1 MSKEFSEKEKFIP
14 RDVSWLMFNQRVL
27 SEALDHDNPL
37 LERLKFLAIF
47 VSNLDEFY
55 MVRVAALLNLKNS
68 DINKPDYLGYYPQEV
83 LEQIG
88 KQTRALIKQLYEIY
102 QGIGA
107 NELAKEEI
115 RVESV
120 SGLRKE
126 QKRFIQEYFEKT
138 LYPVMTPLGV
148 DPGHPFPVLPSKTMA
163 FAVHIKRR
171 ARPAIGGAS
180 SFLAIV
186 PIPKNIP
193 RVVRLPSRKNEY
205 LFVLL
210 EDIIREY
217 VNVFFKGYKIHGFSL
232 FRVIRD
238 SELDI
243 EEDFT
248 PDLLKL
254 IEGEVKKRTLA
265 KLVYLEV
272 EEKCGEELLDM
283 LCQGLNFA
291 KEETVRISSHLDL
304 TYLFEMIRK
313 VDKPELC
320 YRGYIPRKLEFENI
334 FEKIKGGDFIV
345 HVPYESFE
353 PTVELVR
360 AAAKDEKVLAIKMTL
375 YRANKNSAI
384 ISALKEAA
392 ANKKQVTILL
402 EIKARFDEENNIKWA
417 RELETAGCHVIYGIP
432 GLKVHSKMTLIVRE
446 EEGAIQRYVHLSTG
460 NYNEYTARV
469 YSDIGYFTN
478 NEDFAKDISDMFN
491 VITGYSMPPAWKR
504 IVSAPKDLREY
515 LIALIDKEIRFHK
528 KNKNGLIIAKMNSLE
543 DPRVIEKL
551 YEASKAGVKV
561 RLIVRGICSLVP
573 GVKDLSENIH
583 VKSIVGRFLEHT
595 RIFLFN
601 NNASARVFLS
611 SADWMKR
618 NFDRRIELLFEI
630 HKEEIKSHLKEI
642 LELCW
647 KDTAKSWD
655 LGEGRSYH
663 KAKPRDE
670 KFNCQEQLIKRYG
683 G

>member
-1 MSKEFSEKEKFIP
+1 MKKEFPEKEKFIP

-27 SEALDHDNPL
+27 NEALDHANPL
-37 LERLKFLAIF
+37 LERLRFLAIF
-47 VSNLDEFY
+47 VNNLDEFY

-68 DINKPDYLGYYPQEV
+68 DINKPDHLGYYPQE
-83 LEQIG
+83 LLDQIG
-88 KQTRALIKQLYEIY
+88 KQARELIKQLYEIY
-102 QGIGA
+102 RGICAG
-107 NELAKEEI
+107 ELAKENI
-115 RVESV
+115 RVENV
-120 SGLRKE
+120 AGLRKE
-126 QKRFIQEYFEKT
+126 QKRFIQEYFDT
-138 LYPVMTPLGV
+138 SLYPVMTPLGV
-148 DPGHPFPVLPSKTMA
+148 DPGHPFPILPSRTMA
-163 FAVHIKRR
+163 FAVHIKRK
-171 ARPAIGGAS
+171 AG
-180 SFLAIV
+180 SFLAVI

-193 RVVRLPSRKNEY
+193 RVVRVPSGKDGY
-205 LFVLL
+205 VFVLV
-210 EDIIREY
+210 EDIIREN
-217 VNVFFKGYKIHGFSL
+217 VHVFFKGYKIDGVSL

-238 SELDI
+238 SELSA

-254 IEGEVKKRTLA
+254 IEGEVKKRRLA
-265 KLVYLEV
+265 KVVYLEV
-272 EEKCGEELLDM
+272 EGKCGEELLDM
-283 LCQGLNFA
+283 LCQGLDFA
-291 KEETVRISSHLDL
+291 REEAVRIDSHLDL
-304 TYLFEMIRK
+304 TYLFEMVRK

-320 YRGYIPRKLEFENI
+320 YRGHVPRKLEFENI
-334 FEKIKGGDFIV
+334 FDKIKGGDFIV

-353 PTVELVR
+353 PTVDLVR
-360 AAAKDEKVLAIKMTL
+360 CAARDEKVLAIKMTL
-375 YRANKNSAI
+375 YRTSKDSAV

-432 GLKVHSKMTLIVRE
+432 GLKVHAKMTLIVRE

-469 YSDIGYFTN
+469 YSDIGYFTSN
-478 NEDFAKDISDMFN
+478 DDFAKDISDMFN
-491 VITGYSMPPAWKR
+491 VVTGYSMPPAWKR
-504 IVSAPKDLREY
+504 IVSAPRDLRGY

-528 KNKNGLIIAKMNSLE
+528 KNKNGLITAKMNSLE

-551 YEASKAGVKV
+551 YEASGAGVKV
-561 RLIVRGICSLVP
+561 RLIVRGICCLVP

-595 RIFLFN
+595 RIFTFN
-601 NNASARVFLS
+601 NNAGPRVFLS

-630 HKEEIKSHLKEI
+630 HKEEIKSHLKEV
-642 LELCW
+642 LELHW
-647 KDTAKSWD
+647 KDNAKSWE
-655 LGEGRSYH
+655 LTQERLYKKV
-663 KAKPRDE
+663 KAKDE
-670 KFNCQEQLIKRYG
+670 PFNCQEYLIKRHG

>member
-1 MSKEFSEKEKFIP
+1 MKKEFPEKEKFIP
-14 RDVSWLMFNQRVL
+14 RDISWLMFNQRVL
-27 SEALDHDNPL
+27 NEALDHDNPL
-37 LERLKFLAIF
+37 LERLRFLAIF
-47 VSNLDEFY
+47 VNNLDEFY

-68 DINKPDYLGYYPQEV
+68 DINKPDHLGYYPQEL

-88 KQTRALIKQLYEIY
+88 KQARELIKQLYEIY
-102 QGIGA
+102 RGICA
-107 NELAKEEI
+107 NELARQNI
-115 RVESV
+115 RVENV
-120 SGLRKE
+120 SDLRKE
-126 QKRFIQEYFEKT
+126 QKRFIQEYFET
-138 LYPVMTPLGV
+138 SLYPVMTPLGV
-148 DPGHPFPVLPSKTMA
+148 DPGHPFPVLPSRTMA
-163 FAVHIKRR
+163 FAVHIKRK
-171 ARPAIGGAS
+171 AN
-180 SFLAIV
+180 SFLAVI

-193 RVVRLPSRKNEY
+193 RVVRIPSRKNEY
-205 LFVLL
+205 IFVLI
-210 EDIIREY
+210 EDIIREN
-217 VNVFFKGYKIHGFSL
+217 VHVFFKGYKINGFSL

-238 SELDI
+238 SELSA

-254 IEGEVKKRTLA
+254 IESEVKKRTLA

-272 EEKCGEELLDM
+272 GEKCGEELLDM

-291 KEETVRISSHLDL
+291 KEETVRIGGHLDL
-304 TYLFEMIRK
+304 TCLFEMIRK

-320 YRGYIPRKLEFENI
+320 YRGYVPRKLEFDNI
-334 FEKIKGGDFIV
+334 FDKIKSGDFII

-360 AAAKDEKVLAIKMTL
+360 AAARDEKVLAIKMTL
-375 YRANKNSAI
+375 YRTSKDSAI

-432 GLKVHSKMTLIVRE
+432 GLKVHAKMTLIVRE

-478 NEDFAKDISDMFN
+478 NDDFAKDISDMFN
-491 VITGYSMPPAWKR
+491 VITGYSLPPAWKR

-515 LIALIDKEIRFHK
+515 IIALIDKEIRFHK

-551 YEASKAGVKV
+551 YEASSAGVKV
-561 RLIVRGICSLVP
+561 RLIVRGICCLVP

-595 RIFLFN
+595 RIFTFN
-601 NNASARVFLS
+601 NNASPRVFLS

-642 LELCW
+642 LELHW
-647 KDTAKSWD
+647 KDNAKSWE
-655 LGEGRSYH
+655 LTQERAYKKI
-663 KAKPRDE
+663 KAKDE
-670 KFNCQEQLIKRYG
+670 PFNGQEYLIKRHG

>member
-1 MSKEFSEKEKFIP
+1 MSKEFPEKEKFIP

-55 MVRVAALLNLKNS
+55 MVRVASLLNLKNS

-171 ARPAIGGAS
+171 AS

-248 PDLLKL
+248 PDL
-254 IEGEVKKRTLA
+254 
-265 KLVYLEV
+265 
-272 EEKCGEELLDM
+272 C
-283 LCQGLNFA
+283 
-291 KEETVRISSHLDL
+291 S
-304 TYLFEMIRK
+304 
-313 VDKPELC
+313 
-320 YRGYIPRKLEFENI
+320 RGYIPRKLEFENI

-402 EIKARFDEENNIKWA
+402 EIKARFDEENNIRWA

-469 YSDIGYFTN
+469 YSDIGYLDRKST
-478 NEDFAKDISDMFN
+478 
-491 VITGYSMPPAWKR
+491 R
-504 IVSAPKDLREY
+504 L
-515 LIALIDKEIRFHK
+515 
-528 KNKNGLIIAKMNSLE
+528 NS
-543 DPRVIEKL
+543 
-551 YEASKAGVKV
+551 
-561 RLIVRGICSLVP
+561 
-573 GVKDLSENIH
+573 
-583 VKSIVGRFLEHT
+583 
-595 RIFLFN
+595 
-601 NNASARVFLS
+601 
-611 SADWMKR
+611 
-618 NFDRRIELLFEI
+618 
-630 HKEEIKSHLKEI
+630 SH
-642 LELCW
+642 
-647 KDTAKSWD
+647 
-655 LGEGRSYH
+655 
-663 KAKPRDE
+663 
-670 KFNCQEQLIKRYG
+670 
-683 G
+683 

>member
-1 MSKEFSEKEKFIP
+1 MKKEFPEKEKFIP

-27 SEALDHDNPL
+27 NEALDHANPL
-37 LERLKFLAIF
+37 LERLRFLAIF
-47 VSNLDEFY
+47 VNNLDEFY

-68 DINKPDYLGYYPQEV
+68 DINKPDHLGYYPQE
-83 LEQIG
+83 LLDQIG
-88 KQTRALIKQLYEIY
+88 KQARELIKQLYEIHR
-102 QGIGA
+102 GICA
-107 NELAKEEI
+107 NELAKENI
-115 RVESV
+115 RVENV
-120 SGLRKE
+120 AGLRKE
-126 QKRFIQEYFEKT
+126 QKRFVREYFENT

-148 DPGHPFPVLPSKTMA
+148 DPGHPFPVLPSRTMA
-163 FAVHIKRR
+163 FAVHIKRK
-171 ARPAIGGAS
+171 AN
-180 SFLAIV
+180 SFLAVV
-186 PIPKNIP
+186 PVPKNIP
-193 RVVRLPSRKNEY
+193 RVIRVPSRKNEY
-205 LFVLL
+205 IFVLL
-210 EDIIREY
+210 EDIIREH
-217 VNVFFKGYKIHGFSL
+217 VRVFFKGYKIDGFSI

-238 SELDI
+238 SELSA

-254 IEGEVKKRTLA
+254 IESEVKKRRLA
-265 KLVYLEV
+265 KVVYLEV
-272 EEKCGEELLDM
+272 DEKCGEELLDM

-291 KEETVRISSHLDL
+291 KEETVRISGHLDL

-320 YRGYIPRKLEFENI
+320 YRGHIPRKLEFENI
-334 FEKIKGGDFIV
+334 FDKIKSGDFIV

-353 PTVELVR
+353 PTVDLVR
-360 AAAKDEKVLAIKMTL
+360 AAARDERVLAIKMTL
-375 YRANKNSAI
+375 YRTSNDSAI

-478 NEDFAKDISDMFN
+478 NDDFAKDISDMFN

-504 IVSAPKDLREY
+504 IVSAPRDLRGY

-528 KNKNGLIIAKMNSLE
+528 KNKNGLITAKMNSLE

-551 YEASKAGVKV
+551 YEASGAGVKV
-561 RLIVRGICSLVP
+561 RLIVRGICCLVP

-595 RIFLFN
+595 RIFTFN
-601 NNASARVFLS
+601 NNAGPRVFLS

-642 LELCW
+642 LELYW
-647 KDTAKSWD
+647 KDNAKSWE
-655 LGEGRSYH
+655 LTQERAYKKI
-663 KAKPRDE
+663 KAKDDP
-670 KFNCQEQLIKRYG
+670 FNCQEYLIKRHG